1 MSVSGVGST
10 PYVPVPNQVK
20 QQQPL
25 NQQPA
30 TPAVPPAASND
41 SDGDH
46 DGSKGGKIN
55 TYAQGVVLSKTLK
68 PGYTGFFMLVR
79 SIFDSL

>member
-25 NQQPA
+25 NQQPT

-46 DGSKGGKIN
+46 DGSKGGKID
-55 TYAQGVVLSKTLK
+55 THA
-68 PGYTGFFMLVR
+68 
-79 SIFDSL
+79 